1 MQIEGNNLICHISIW
16 STATTTTSKANEL
29 LGLTKYLLVN
39 NKFEERFD
47 GFGEDVS
54 V

>member
-16 STATTTTSKANEL
+16 STATTSMANEL

-39 NKFEERFD
+39 NKFEEWFV